1 MLSLLCSTGIDLWF
15 LYEEA
20 NLTEDVRVY
29 KKCERCGKMTAIK
42 ERRTETREKKK
53 AA

>member
-20 NLTEDVRVY
+20 NLTEDVRLY
-29 KKCERCGKMTAIK
+29 KKGEYCGKMTAIK
-42 ERRTETREKKK
+42 ERRTETREKTE